1 MLDSDDLDTPFLA
14 VDPAVLE
21 RNLASGAARAAS
33 RGLVWRPHAK
43 THKCVEIARRQ
54 LAHGAAGLTLATVA
68 EAEVFADAGFEDLFL
83 AYPVWA
89 AGPRAER
96 LRALAGRARL
106 RVGVDSAAGAAA
118 LAAALRGV
126 PAEVLV
132 EVDSGHH
139 RTGVAPAAAGTQA
152 RDAASAGLDVVGVF
166 TFPGHAYS
174 PSGRHAAAD
183 DETAA
188 LSDGAASLA
197 AVGVEPRVR
206 SGGSSPTEPLDPASS
221 AYPATE
227 TRPGVSVFGDAQQVE
242 LGAAGF
248 DDVALT
254 AVATVVSARDGHAVL
269 DAGSKT
275 LGADRAPWASG
286 FGLLPDH
293 PDATVTALSEHH
305 ATVAFDAPVPAVGTR
320 VRVVPNHVCNAV
332 NLACELVVVSD
343 GRVADR
349 WAVAAR
355 GANT

>member
-1 MLDSDDLDTPFLA
+1 VLARDDLDTPFLA

-21 RNLASGAARAAS
+21 RNLAAGAARAAS
-33 RGLVWRPHAK
+33 RGLAWRPHAK

-54 LAHGAAGLTLATVA
+54 LAHGAAGLTVATVA
-68 EAEVFADAGFEDLFL
+68 EAEVFADAGCDDLFL

-89 AGPRAER
+89 GGPRAER
-96 LRALAGRARL
+96 LRALACRVRL

-118 LAAALRGV
+118 LAAALRGA

-139 RTGVAPAAAGTQA
+139 RTGVAPSEAAVPAAG
-152 RDAASAGLDVVGVF
+152 SGLDVVGVF

-174 PSGRHAAAD
+174 PSGRRRAAD
-183 DETAA
+183 DESAA
-188 LSDGAASLA
+188 LSDAAAALA
-197 AVGVEPRVR
+197 AAGTEPRVR
-206 SGGSSPTEPLDPASS
+206 SGGSSPTEPLDPGPAP
-221 AYPATE
+221 YPATE

-242 LGAAGF
+242 LDAAGF

-254 AVATVVSARDGHAVL
+254 AVATVVGVRDGHAVL

-286 FGLLPDH
+286 FGRLPDH
-293 PDATVTALSEHH
+293 REATVVALSEHH
-305 ATVAFDAPVPAVGTR
+305 ATVAFGDAAVPAVGSR
-320 VRVVPNHVCNAV
+320 VRVVPNHVCAAV
-332 NLACELVVVSD
+332 NLADDLVVVEG
-343 GRVADR
+343 GRVVDR

-355 GANT
+355 GRNT

>member
-14 VDPAVLE
+14 VDAAVLE

-33 RGLVWRPHAK
+33 RGLAWRPHAK

-54 LAHGAAGLTLATVA
+54 LAHGAVGLTLATVA
-68 EAEVFADAGFEDLFL
+68 EAEVFADAGCDDLFL

-89 AGPRAER
+89 GGRRADR
-96 LRALAGRARL
+96 LRALAEKVRL
-106 RVGVDSAAGAAA
+106 RIGIDSVEGATA
-118 LAAALRGV
+118 LATALRGA

-139 RTGVAPAAAGTQA
+139 RTGVAPSAAGA
-152 RDAASAGLDVVGVF
+152 LAASLDGLDVVGVF

-174 PSGRHAAAD
+174 PDGRRAAAD
-183 DETAA
+183 DESAA
-188 LSDGAASLA
+188 LSEAAASLVDA
-197 AVGVEPRVR
+197 GIEPRVR
-206 SGGSSPTEPLDPASS
+206 SGGSSPTEPLDPGPAR
-221 AYPATE
+221 YPATE

-242 LGAAGF
+242 LDAAGF

-254 AVATVVSARDGHAVL
+254 AVATVVSVRDGHAVL

-275 LGADRAPWASG
+275 LGADRAHWASG
-286 FGLLPDH
+286 FGRLPAH
-293 PDATVTALSEHH
+293 PDATVVALSEHH
-305 ATVAFDAPVPAVGTR
+305 ATVAFGHAPVPAVGSR
-320 VRVVPNHVCNAV
+320 VRVVPNHVCAAV
-332 NLACELVVVSD
+332 NLAADLVVVED
-343 GRVADR
+343 GRVAGR